1 MDSSKVS
8 HIPDNKHGV
17 SNNFLDSNG
26 IPLECVIAY
35 KADNKTN
42 SYEISVYLE
51 SRFFIE
57 KMKWDGGNDTNR
69 FEIGNDLRLNTELVV
84 VDGDISVLSENVSI
98 IK

>member
-51 SRFFIE
+51 SRFFKE
-57 KMKWDGGNDTNR
+57 KMKWDGGDDNNR
-69 FEIGNDLRLNTELVV
+69 YEIGNDLRLNTKLSTSK
-84 VDGDISVLSENVSI
+84 DGLEATSEGVSI